1 MSLGINR
8 AWIALI
14 DNKTNKIITGIDG
27 INGSESDKSGIFQAD
42 VQSAMGLV
50 GFNMTNMAGSQTD
63 IYGSNRVVWISQG
76 KAAPQGVLTANA
88 FPHMV
93 LNRMLGRKEKGNG
106 GFEAAGQN
114 GAYVALLVESA
125 ETFDIEEPLYV
136 GFYKAIGQDP
146 SQNMQTNNAS
156 DQRQTNDV
164 TFKAAERGTD
174 GFGAWYY
181 VDAPAFSKQKMF
193 EDFFPG
199 SDVTEF
205 VNEGADIAPGDHGH
219 ASSNVTGTTTPV
231 A

>member
-14 DNKTNKIITGIDG
+14 DGKANKIITGTNG
-27 INGSESDKSGIFQAD
+27 INGITDDKSGIFQAD
-42 VQSAMGLV
+42 VESAMGLV
-50 GFNMTNMAGSQTD
+50 GFNMTNMSGSQTD
-63 IYGSNRVVWISQG
+63 IYGSNRVVHISQG

-93 LNRMLGRKEKGNG
+93 LNRMLGRKDKGNG
-106 GFEAAGQN
+106 GFEAAGQSN
-114 GAYVALLVESA
+114 VYVALLIESA

-136 GFYKAIGQDP
+136 GFYKAIGQDTA
-146 SQNMQTNNAS
+146 QNMQTNNATE
-156 DQRQTNDV
+156 QRQTNDI
-164 TFKAAERGTD
+164 TFKAAERGDD

-181 VDAPAFSKQKMF
+181 TDLPAFSKQHMF

-199 SDVTEF
+199 ADVTSF
-205 VNEGADIAPGDHGH
+205 VGTT
-219 ASSNVTGTTTPV
+219 SGTTTPTQ